1 MVMFSQL
8 RRFAVVDEKDRRAG
22 VLDLSIALLDQDY
35 PPITRLFF
43 QEKGKPKHS
52 LPWGDVHEVD
62 LQNRRL
68 LVKDLRHAQH
78 ESNESMAKEVL
89 LGDDVLD
96 GMVLDLQNRRSTRAN
111 DLWLETEK
119 DQLVLRAADTGLGAV
134 IRRLTL
140 GRYGHFSKTGLY
152 DWKYVEFLRGDP
164 EAVRNGEGYH
174 LRVARLPPGEI
185 AKLSDA
191 LPYLHASELLTLL
204 PDAKAVD
211 TLEALSPERQLQVF
225 EELEENQA
233 LALLKLMAPDIAA
246 DLVGRLPTK
255 VMRHYL
261 NKLPKTQSER
271 LIELLRY
278 PEETVGGIMTNDVIC
293 VRGSLTVS
301 DAREK
306 LREPLK
312 KPDFVFIIY
321 VVDNETS
328 RRLKGTISLR
338 SLITA
343 DDKQR
348 LEEIMDPYVLTLNPL
363 SPATEAAHR
372 ILDSHVAALPV
383 VGEEGKLLG
392 IVTVDAAIAQAAPA
406 SWRTQAPRIFS

>member
-43 QEKGKPKHS
+43 QEKGKRKHS
-52 LPWGDVHEVD
+52 LPWADVHNVD
-62 LQNRRL
+62 LKKRRL

-78 ESNESMAKEVL
+78 ESTKSMAKEVL

-96 GMVLDLQNRRSTRAN
+96 GMVLDLQNRRCTRAN

-119 DQLVLRAADTGLGAV
+119 DQLVLRAADTGLGAF

-140 GRYGHFSKTGLY
+140 GRFGHVSKAALY

-164 EAVRNGEGYH
+164 EAVRNGEGYQ

-185 AKLSDA
+185 AKLSDS

-246 DLVGRLPTK
+246 DLLGRLPTK
-255 VMRHYL
+255 DMRRYL
-261 NKLPKTQSER
+261 NKLSKTQSER

-278 PEETVGGIMTNDVIC
+278 PEETVGGVMTNDVIC

-301 DAREK
+301 EAREK

-343 DDKQR
+343 DDKLR

-372 ILDSHVAALPV
+372 LLDSHVAALPV